1 LPTLNVSV
9 TGAYRERMHAVNG
22 LDELRGHGRMTWI
35 ERERGWVAAPDDVVN
50 ALSSDGFEQCTGETP
65 ASHRDLGPA
74 GGMWH
79 GVNPHT
85 GSVASAI
92 WVTTPARQ
100 QALVFIDIDGTSV
113 KGDRGEPKVAR
124 APYTDEGGEG

>member
-1 LPTLNVSV
+1 M
-9 TGAYRERMHAVNG
+9 YAVNG
-22 LDELRGHGRMTWI
+22 LDELRGHDRMTRI
-35 ERERGWVAAPDDVVN
+35 EREHRWVAAPDDVVN

-65 ASHRDLGPA
+65 GSHRDLGSA

-79 GVNPHT
+79 GVNPRT

-92 WVTTPARQ
+92 WVTTPARP

-113 KGDRGEPKVAR
+113 NGDRGKPKVAP
-124 APYTDEGGEG
+124 PYTDEGGES